1 MNYSYNGNFNGKNG
15 PKGFVEQKIRD
26 WLYKKSQQPTLNL
39 ITDTVIFFFFLCVVF
54 TILIM
59 SFFFFF

>member
-26 WLYKKSQQPTLNL
+26 WLYKKANNL
-39 ITDTVIFFFFLCVVF
+39 LLV
-54 TILIM
+54 
-59 SFFFFF
+59 

>member
-26 WLYKKSQQPTLNL
+26 WLYKKSQQPTLSL
-39 ITDTVIFFFFLCVVF
+39 ITDTVIFFFFYVLYLRF
-54 TILIM
+54 LL
-59 SFFFFF
+59 